1 METIIQHVLVDNY
14 VYMGYCPHYGADCRE
29 EAILLLSIT
38 YLFASSVYF
47 IKSKF
52 TTN

>member
-1 METIIQHVLVDNY
+1 METITYLSIIMYTWDTALIMVQI
-14 VYMGYCPHYGADCRE
+14 CRE

-38 YLFASSVYF
+38 YVFASSVYF